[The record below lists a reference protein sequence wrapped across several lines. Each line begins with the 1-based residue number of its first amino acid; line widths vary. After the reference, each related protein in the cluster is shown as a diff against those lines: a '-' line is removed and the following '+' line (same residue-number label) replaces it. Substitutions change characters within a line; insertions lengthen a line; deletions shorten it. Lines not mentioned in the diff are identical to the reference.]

1 MAALSNKTLIRIKRS
16 KLNTTIALT
25 TSIVMGVLNFAERTV
40 FNRFFIEEYLG
51 LFSFYNNITGI
62 LATVELGI
70 TTSIAFALYAPLEYN
85 QRGQIAAIMSFFK
98 NKRYFSKSF
107 RNFRKFLRKHF
118 CRRTQKII
126 LKYYSQINWK
136 DFYNLSPHSFVENI
150 YIRMDVLCIELQKY
164 SSTFSVQKKL
174 KILKREMRWLEKK
187 EGVDLP

>member
-1 MAALSNKTLIRIKRS
+1 MR
-16 KLNTTIALT
+16 
-25 TSIVMGVLNFAERTV
+25 NFFKAQKIL
-40 FNRFFIEEYLG
+40 FPFRF
-51 LFSFYNNITGI
+51 
-62 LATVELGI
+62 
-70 TTSIAFALYAPLEYN
+70 
-85 QRGQIAAIMSFFK
+85 SFFK
-98 NKRYFSKSF
+98 NKRYFSKNF

-187 EGVDLP
+187 EGIDLP